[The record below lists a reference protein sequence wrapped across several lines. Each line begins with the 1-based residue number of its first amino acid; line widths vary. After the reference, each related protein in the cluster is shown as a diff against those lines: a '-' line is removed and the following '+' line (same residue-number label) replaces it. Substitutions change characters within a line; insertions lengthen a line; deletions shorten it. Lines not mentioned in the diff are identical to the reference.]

1 MNRQSLHVRARAT
14 LATMALMLGLAVMP
28 SVASATTLAPRT
40 ASTAPCN
47 VTIASGSGEVV
58 PTSTSPIIV
67 GVTAGATTI
76 KIDCNASSQASIAV
90 EASLLAT
97 AGTSGVLNVSE
108 VDIPGVTTFTASATD
123 TGCPSATA
131 GQCTVTTFAVPAT
144 FSATDPNATCAPST
158 AQINDGVFGCAIA
171 VATAQQA
178 PITGAEYLMTYASQ
192 SAPAAPTIAA
202 LQTSGSAGSLVNVSD
217 AAGASSHWWGN
228 SLAFVQ
234 AALAGVSG
242 GVAPGTCGAGGG
254 YGSTP
259 TSYLKANWF
268 AANST
273 TPISEAATSVS
284 ISNVCYDGKTLYG
297 PVLSGTL
304 AVPATAT
311 PGSYT
316 VYLCE
321 INTTPNSSNDAQSAT
336 NCGALPSGE
345 SWIDASFNFTVA
357 PNLVTQN
364 LPVAGTVT
372 AAKSATFS
380 AQLVTSGAT
389 GATDA
394 VTFTQSA
401 GAPNLVVSSTGAV
414 TTKGALSAGTYTAS
428 GTTSD
433 ASGATGTF
441 SYSLTVSA
449 SPVVTAAPKTTSVT
463 GFAVP
468 GKTVVVTVHGTHL
481 TARPKVTAPSG
492 VRASI
497 TKSTSNTI
505 SVKITLSASAKKG
518 SAVLVFHFAGGKT
531 SSVKVAI
538 R

>member
-1 MNRQSLHVRARAT
+1 
-14 LATMALMLGLAVMP
+14 
-28 SVASATTLAPRT
+28 
-40 ASTAPCN
+40 
-47 VTIASGSGEVV
+47 
-58 PTSTSPIIV
+58 
-67 GVTAGATTI
+67 
-76 KIDCNASSQASIAV
+76 
-90 EASLLAT
+90 
-97 AGTSGVLNVSE
+97 
-108 VDIPGVTTFTASATD
+108 
-123 TGCPSATA
+123 
-131 GQCTVTTFAVPAT
+131 VTTFAVPAT

-178 PITGAEYLMTYASQ
+178 PVPGAEYLMTYASQ
-192 SAPAAPTIAA
+192 STPAAPTIVAT
-202 LQTSGSAGSLVNVSD
+202 QTTGSAGSLVNVAD
-217 AAGASSHWWGN
+217 APSANGHWWGN

-242 GVAPGTCGAGGG
+242 GVAPGTCGASGG

-259 TSYLKANWF
+259 TSYVKANWF
-268 AANST
+268 AANAT
-273 TPISEAATSVS
+273 TPLSEGATGVS
-284 ISNVCYDGKTLYG
+284 ISNVCYDGKTLNG

-321 INTTPNSSNDAQSAT
+321 INTTPNTSNDAQST
-336 NCGALPSGE
+336 THCGALAAGQ
-345 SWIDASFNFTVA
+345 SWIDASFTFTVA
-357 PNLVTQN
+357 ANLVSQN
-364 LPVAGTVT
+364 LPVAGSVTVT
-372 AAKSATFS
+372 SSANYH
-380 AQLVTSGAT
+380 AQLATSGAT
-389 GATDA
+389 GATDP

-414 TTKGALSAGTYTAS
+414 TTKGVLSTGTYVAS

-449 SPVVTAAPKTTSVT
+449 APASPPRTTSVS
-463 GFAVP
+463 GSAVL

-481 TARPKVTAPSG
+481 TAHPTVSAPHG
-492 VRASI
+492 VRASV
-497 TKSTSNTI
+497 TRSTSSTI
-505 SVKITLSASAKKG
+505 TVKITVATSAKKG
-518 SAVLVFHFAGGKT
+518 VAVLVFHFAGGTTT
-531 SSVKVAI
+531 SVRVAI